1 MSTQSSAG
9 PSSGM
14 SSTSSSHD
22 LQTQIQ
28 NAFQQQG
35 LSGVM
40 VNVTDSAIE
49 LTGTVLSNRDR
60 TTAKRIA
67 QSYAG
72 NRKVTD
78 NLTVSGGGAS
88 PSSGGVGV
96 SPSPNNSG
104 GGQYSQPECRQ
115 QQHQH
120 SAS

>member
-1 MSTQSSAG
+1 MSSA
-9 PSSGM
+9 
-14 SSTSSSHD
+14 SSSAD
-22 LQTQIQ
+22 LQTQIL

-49 LTGTVLSNRDR
+49 LTGTVPSSRDR

-88 PSSGGVGV
+88 PSSSGVGV
-96 SPSPNNSG
+96 TPSPNNSG
-104 GGQYSQPECRQ
+104 PGNTPNPNAGSNSTSTTSPDQNNP
-115 QQHQH
+115 H
-120 SAS
+120 